1 MSSDC
6 TDIQVDDQLSRC
18 TVIVVDDEQN
28 ILQSL
33 QRVFRKEPF
42 QFAYAKSGAEGLELI
57 ARTEHVAVIVSD
69 QRMPL
74 MKGSEFL
81 ARSRDIAPDAVRILL
96 SGYSEIDTTMSAMN
110 EGGVSRFIAKPWDE
124 GLLLQAVRE
133 GVHMYQDVL
142 QARAALPPGI

>member
-1 MSSDC
+1 MTNDC
-6 TDIQVDDQLSRC
+6 TDIETDEQLSRC

-42 QFAYAKSGAEGLELI
+42 QVIYAKSGADGLELI

-81 ARSRDIAPDAVRILL
+81 ARSRDIVPNAVRILL
-96 SGYSEIDTTMSAMN
+96 SGYSEIDTTMTAMN

-124 GLLLQAVRE
+124 DLLLQAVRE
-133 GVHMYQDVL
+133 GVSMYRDTL
-142 QARAALPPGI
+142 QASEAPSPGI